1 MKYRLPDGRSVHCLS
16 RTDAALVFEEIFAC
30 DVYRRHGITIRAG
43 DCILDVGANIGAFPL
58 FVESLGLP
66 ATVYSLEPVPAIFE
80 VLRRNATLCP
90 TLRLH
95 LRAIGLGARAG
106 ETAFTFYPSLP
117 SNSTCHAEAASRD
130 EAWTLA
136 YIEQRFRDHP
146 NRLLRSLLGALP
158 RSLRGAV
165 AAGVYRHY
173 YRGERVVCRV
183 CTLSGF
189 IRDERLEH
197 VDLLKLDVERSEL
210 DILTGLEEADWPK
223 IRQAVVEVH
232 DDSDVAPVAER
243 FERHGFRV
251 TVERH
256 ACYDNRTM
264 LYATSGRQR

>member
-1 MKYRLPDGRSVHCLS
+1 MKYRLPDGRSVHCLN

-30 DVYRRHGITIRAG
+30 DVYRRHGIAIRGG

-58 FVESLGLP
+58 FLESLGLP
-66 ATVYSLEPVPAIFE
+66 VTVHCLEPVPAIFE
-80 VLRRNATLCP
+80 VLQRNAALCP
-90 TLRLH
+90 SLRLD
-95 LRAIGLGARAG
+95 LCNLGLGARGG
-106 ETAFTFYPSLP
+106 ETAFTFYRRLP
-117 SNSTCHAEAASRD
+117 SNSTCHAEAAQRD

-136 YIEQRFRDHP
+136 YIERRFREHP
-146 NRLLRSLLGALP
+146 NLLLRSLLGALP
-158 RSLRGAV
+158 RSLRGIV

-183 CTLSGF
+183 CTLSEF
-189 IRDERLEH
+189 LRERRVER

-232 DDSDVAPVAER
+232 DESDVGPVEER
-243 FERHGFRV
+243 FGRHGFRV

-256 ACYDNRTM
+256 ACYDNRAM
-264 LYATSGRQR
+264 LYATAAGQR